1 MPYEFSLSELEAS
14 DEFSQSSPEVQRA
27 ISREYISQNGA
38 DEVLQQFQAAVSDPE
53 YQSLQPEQQQL
64 FRKSYQDFY
73 GIDLPLE
80 DVSFGTD
87 VKDVVMSGLA
97 GTSAIPKAAATVAGW
112 FGAEDSKESLLD
124 IAKTTE
130 DFYTSRI
137 SKQGKEVQE
146 QSFLSDQD
154 GKWFGDN
161 AVKKVFM
168 ASAES
173 LPLMVATAPIGGAL
187 SAGISKATFLPS
199 FIRAVEGGSKV
210 GQWSHNL
217 ITFGASEA
225 GTSALVSAADAGER
239 IEKMP
244 DSVIAKS
251 PVYQELLKQ
260 GMDPAAARAELRG
273 IVEEETVKTQFAA
286 TLAGS
291 AVAPGGGMAKL
302 FQRGPRAGVIRET
315 GEGIVTEGLQEA
327 GQSGL
332 EQLGENVTTQRN
344 LDPNQS
350 LTENVGES
358 MALGG
363 ASGGLMGGGMSGGSK
378 LLTLGQAQQIAQ
390 NIPLN
395 ADPEQVVAQIETAT
409 NPTAAPGITLGE
421 LTPDEIEGIAAVQT
435 RYAGADMAEIQRVQR
450 DVLPMLREKNPMV
463 APHVERIISERAKV
477 LQAEQA
483 RVFEQQVPAVEA
495 NLAGMQPD
503 LAADDL
509 MDDWAESEQDVQ
521 AQADARSRS
530 VRFEQLKQ
538 RVADR
543 VVAADELAQ
552 NTVGRPSTAEESAA
566 VLAEAGPTEIEQRAA
581 RQGDIEKAFAESEA
595 DDLVNTWADDAVT
608 LQAGEDVRRVTNQPE
623 PTAPVPDENLT
634 VPGSRSMVPDQP
646 TVKPFEQAQK
656 DDIYTTKIGNETR
669 FAIRGE
675 NPRGGGDELF
685 KTYEEAETSLADRKK
700 RDTANAEFQARQNI
714 QIEKEAE
721 QKRQAEDLDEFDSSM
736 TPMQRGRVISA
747 LSKQVNYGG
756 RVLTKR
762 DLIRDRVDAGYTVDE
777 DGNLAD
783 PDGSFLGPNVL
794 TKTGIDYARHLIGRR
809 NTAASLP
816 AEESDGVPSGPVDSR
831 SDDKTQTIAGK
842 LSLSEFEQAYDPSEV
857 TREDWVSLQRA
868 ERRRIGQDEKS
879 GTAAAPY
886 ADYEEYHKQAVK
898 EALDKGED
906 IDERVLADYPDL
918 VADLEKEVDQ
928 YKRVRGE
935 NTANGTVSYAKVGK
949 TVSSTE
955 PLITVPSRESRT
967 IPVADSKLETVGEIE
982 DRIQSIYRQIS
993 KLDNAP
999 LPRVTRADY
1008 QSDRTA
1014 KYRKF
1019 NERLDALE
1027 KRKRELP
1034 AQSIAADQPVNT
1046 EPTEKQAEAGNY
1058 RKAHVTI
1065 DGLNL
1070 SIENPVGSTRRGTD
1084 TTGRAWSQDLTA
1096 DYGYIKGTRGRDKD
1110 HVDIFVKP
1118 GYTGGAADVFVVNQY
1133 KPDGTFDEHKS
1144 VIGVTDETEALELY
1158 NSNYES
1164 GWTGGRSVTRVP
1176 LESFKK
1182 WVSGHGPSKG
1192 PLVRRGTVTDQ
1203 DVARQKFAEKDNAG
1217 RPETVQGST
1226 AKPSGPGGGKPLIP
1240 PVAPYPADGSK
1251 IDITSGRPIELNDL
1265 EVGEKITFSRGGR
1278 EYTERI
1284 LKVMPADMGGPLAGT
1299 YQVDLFGIKY
1309 IKPEEITRVTQRARR
1324 PEDDTIEPAPTITS
1338 AQTYTLGNPD
1348 PAEAAQVQTGV
1359 DGKSVTEAAQFLI
1372 DTAPD
1377 RAYRLIA
1384 EKTRDALRR
1393 AEDAGVK
1400 FDTVKVAHVGDDVP
1414 LRLVDSLGVTSTFFD
1429 SKSPR
1434 VEVWLNGA
1442 DVIGKVGTTYET
1454 ALHELIHAATQA
1466 EIYLGTDGNSRHV
1479 SDLFTVANQIVEH
1492 LNNRLRDFQAGK
1504 TTLTDFERNVIS
1516 KNFNTVADAHE
1527 VLTWTLS
1534 NRDMQRYLEGIKIDK
1549 TDTLWSKFI
1558 TSVRQFLGLTPSS
1571 DTALSEVLRVGE
1583 EIFKLKLL
1591 RELKTFT
1598 PTMVPQT
1605 TANQITN
1612 TQTRGASVQLTN
1624 EDNTNERTEPSTRR
1638 PTEKTKRPTTETG
1651 RGLRGHSPAFRRWF
1665 GASRITDQGAP
1676 VILYHGTPDPDFL
1689 STDWTFDLNRPARP
1703 GSSPLAALG
1712 AFLGD
1717 ETIADAHS
1725 VGTEGTTHAFYVR
1738 IENPYVVQS
1747 DRLERV
1753 VVDGET
1759 ARALRTRLIA
1769 EGYDGLIIED
1779 RAQVVIFDPN
1789 QVKSAERNSGAYS
1802 REIDSV
1808 LEAAAYHGSPR
1819 SSGDG
1824 NFNYVIFNDADVS
1837 ITDILESPTTR
1848 REFIKQGGALIAWAA
1863 AGGDILSAAPRPFNE
1878 AVRDP
1883 EQTVHGLLE
1892 NIRDNSTSQRFREM
1906 AEDLLTLLPE
1916 SDRLSLTVT
1925 DTRTSAA
1932 GIAKTDR
1939 AGKRIDITLYGDGH
1953 NEATL
1958 LHESWHAAVL
1968 ARYDMLNYYLANPGK
1983 MGNHHAEAA
1992 LKQYR
1997 AVWEEFQAEVNRYGR
2012 GRTDLPVWLRVPAEN
2027 PDEFLTYAL
2036 TNQETIDWMSER
2048 EYKGKTLR
2056 ERFLQAIRGFFAR
2069 MFPRRPTWLE
2079 AANMAA
2085 GDLIEAMKKDAPN
2098 FEASARVLALAGK
2111 SGGSVENVAKA
2122 AREIRGEPA
2131 FKKWFEGSKVVDGNG
2146 EPLVVYHQTNQ
2157 NFTVFDPKKSQDF
2170 GIHFGSEQQA
2180 KSLAGDKPGTLHQ
2193 VYLNISNPLELDF
2206 DPTVVGNDDS
2216 YVEGEYHDKILR
2228 KVIQAMTGKQY
2239 AFYEG
2244 VSEQQG
2250 KNLDVAFKRAEKADV
2265 LVAELLENDD
2275 TRDTRGSNKIKNFH
2289 VSLGKLI
2296 ESFGYDGVFY
2306 ENEIEGSGVSYIAFK
2321 PTQIKSI
2328 FNRGNWSPTNPDIL
2342 ESTLYAPSPTA
2353 TQPDAIDRFL
2363 AKHPNLSDQWER
2375 FLYSAIDKDDPR
2387 RRVLARADVV
2397 NLSENL
2403 SENTDILTIER
2414 LRGKKTA
2421 DEAEQFMKTTAEP
2434 LLMGL
2439 ARNRLAAADL
2449 DEYAHAKHA
2458 PERNKRMQQVNAKRF
2473 IDMAAQHLN
2482 SAERAALDERLIDI
2496 RSDVLM
2502 TGGTRAD
2509 RQDRYLDELDD
2520 LFTGIAAQQADVATQ
2535 QRDRIDNRTF
2545 TAAEIAKGTPV
2556 NIQAEL
2562 DARSKHLDEIERV
2575 RDRWERESPR
2585 FAGITDAEAAV
2596 IVRKWQADPRFAAL
2610 QTAHQQLLDLGQLK
2624 LDILR
2629 ESGQLSDVEYRS
2641 LVDGYEFYVPLHR
2654 DIEDDTRPA
2663 TGRVT
2668 GPTGSPIKVAKG
2680 SMLEVVHILAHSIQ
2694 NVQTAITRKHK
2705 ADAGRVLVNFARE
2718 NPDAGITVGK
2728 QAKNPTHDADG
2739 NIVMYTAPKEADNE
2753 LYIRVDGERFTLSF
2767 DTKNLTT
2774 KRFLKSIKNAD
2785 ANLSGPMAALSRMI
2799 RILAMVNTTL
2809 SPEFVLSNFTR
2820 DIQTAGVHME
2830 DTDAKGLQMRV
2841 LKNVFPAIRGI
2852 FGAEYG
2858 KASTYWGKVY
2868 RDFAA
2873 NGGKIGWMQSY
2884 DGIKDLAKQIESTMD
2899 LYRDGHI
2906 PKKALRVIGDAI
2918 SRTNT
2923 AVENGVR
2930 LAFYDQMIKSGATPS
2945 KAALTAS
2952 NLTVDFTRRGAD
2964 SPAINALYMFF
2975 NAGVQGNVR
2984 MIKAVTR
2991 SPRVRAI
2998 VGGIV
3003 VTGAALQ
3010 LLAYATGGDDE
3021 TGQPFVDGIPDFIR
3035 ERNIIIMIPD
3045 SGGKFVKI
3053 PMPYGY
3059 NLFYNLGG
3067 EVARA
3072 FHSAATGRKYDAAK
3086 AAMRT
3091 VTMAMNSFNP
3101 LQAATVTQALA
3112 PTVVDPFVMVG
3123 ENKTWSGSDLMPKE
3137 SPFGPGKADAYRYW
3151 KSTSGIAKNIA
3162 QGLHRLTGGTGEY
3175 DNTALVDISPE
3186 VIELMY
3192 ETITG
3197 SAGRFL
3203 KDSVV
3208 TPIQA
3213 ITGDEPVESS
3223 KIPFVRRVYGKW
3235 SNRSIS
3241 ERYYESAEQVER
3253 FRKNYL
3259 AADTDTRKKMA
3270 SDPRYKMVSL
3280 AKDTENTLTK
3290 LREARNKAEA
3300 ARRPTKLIE
3309 EKIVNVQTEY
3319 LKRSR
3324 K

>member
-1 MPYEFSLSELEAS
+1 MPPYDFSLAELESS
-14 DEFSQSSPEVQRA
+14 DEWSQSSPETQRA
-27 ISREYISQNGA
+27 LSREYISENGT
-38 DEVLQQFQAAVSDPE
+38 DEVLEQFKSAIADPE
-53 YQSLQPEQQQL
+53 YQSLPADQQEY

-112 FGAEDSKESLLD
+112 FGAEDSKQSLLD

-130 DFYTSRI
+130 DFYTSQI
-137 SKQGKEVQE
+137 SQQGKDVQA
-146 QSFLSDQD
+146 QPFLSDED
-154 GKWFGDN
+154 GKWFDDN
-161 AVKKVFM
+161 AIKKVFM
-168 ASAES
+168 VSSES
-173 LPLMVATAPIGGAL
+173 LPLMIATAPLGGGA
-187 SAGISKATFLPS
+187 SAAISKAKFLPE

-210 GQWSHNL
+210 GKWSHNL

-244 DSVIAKS
+244 EQTLRKS

-260 GMDPAAARAELRG
+260 GMDPATARAELRG

-286 TLAGS
+286 TLAGG
-291 AVAPGGGMAKL
+291 AVAPGGAMPKL
-302 FQRGPRAGVIRET
+302 FQKGALKQGVLRET
-315 GEGIVTEGLQEA
+315 VEGIGKESVQEGLQ
-327 GQSGL
+327 SPT
-332 EQLGENVTTQRN
+332 EQFGENVVTRRN

-350 LTENVGES
+350 LSENTGEAA
-358 MALGG
+358 ALGF
-363 ASGGLMGGGMSGGSK
+363 ASGGMMGGTMGGGSK
-378 LLTLGQAQQIAQ
+378 LLSLGQAQQIAQ
-390 NIPLN
+390 DVPLG
-395 ADPEQVVAQIETAT
+395 ADPEQVAAQIETAT
-409 NPTAAPGITLGE
+409 NPTGAPNITLGE
-421 LTPDEIEGIAAVQT
+421 LTPDEIEGIAAVQA
-435 RYAGADMAEIQRVQR
+435 RYAGADLAEVQRVQR

-463 APHVERIISERAKV
+463 APHVERIINERFKV

-483 RVFEQQVPAVEA
+483 RAFEQQVPAAEA

-509 MDDWAESEQDVQ
+509 MDDWADSEMDIQ
-521 AQADARSRS
+521 AQADARGRS

-538 RVADR
+538 RLADR
-543 VVAADELAQ
+543 YVAADELEA
-552 NTVGRPSTAEESAA
+552 NRTGRSSTAEESAA
-566 VLAEAGPTEIEQRAA
+566 VLAEAGPSEVEQRAA
-581 RQGDIEKAFAESEA
+581 RQGDIETAFAESEA

-608 LQAGEDVRRVTNQPE
+608 LQAGEDVRRVENPPE
-623 PTAPVPDENLT
+623 PVIEGGQNGTGTIEETSKINGGASDSGT
-634 VPGSRSMVPDQP
+634 VLPADTDGVKIIA
-646 TVKPFEQAQK
+646 VKPFEEAQQY
-656 DDIYTTKIGNETR
+656 DVYTTSIKD
-669 FAIRGE
+669 RGE
-675 NPRGGGDELF
+675 MFAVRGDMPRGGGDRIFGTLEEAQKYSEEKKVRDESNAVF
-685 KTYEEAETSLADRKK
+685 RQKEEAEQRVRDEKESADR
-700 RDTANAEFQARQNI
+700 AAR
-714 QIEKEAE
+714 
-721 QKRQAEDLDEFDSSM
+721 EDLDEFDSSM
-736 TPMQRGRVISA
+736 TPMQRGRVLSA

-762 DLIRDRVDAGYTVDE
+762 DLIRDRVNAGYTVDE

-794 TKTGIDYARHLIGRR
+794 TKTGIDYARHLIERQNTPGPTAESAPAP
-809 NTAASLP
+809 NTAASLL
-816 AEESDGVPSGPVDSR
+816 AGETRGVPPGPSSSR
-831 SDDKTQTIAGK
+831 SGK
-842 LSLSEFEQAYDPSEV
+842 P
-857 TREDWVSLQRA
+857 TA
-868 ERRRIGQDEKS
+868 E
-879 GTAAAPY
+879 
-886 ADYEEYHKQAVK
+886 
-898 EALDKGED
+898 
-906 IDERVLADYPDL
+906 
-918 VADLEKEVDQ
+918 
-928 YKRVRGE
+928 
-935 NTANGTVSYAKVGK
+935 
-949 TVSSTE
+949 
-955 PLITVPSRESRT
+955 
-967 IPVADSKLETVGEIE
+967 
-982 DRIQSIYRQIS
+982 
-993 KLDNAP
+993 
-999 LPRVTRADY
+999 
-1008 QSDRTA
+1008 
-1014 KYRKF
+1014 
-1019 NERLDALE
+1019 
-1027 KRKRELP
+1027 
-1034 AQSIAADQPVNT
+1034 SIAADQPVNT
-1046 EPTEKQAEAGNY
+1046 EPTPAQAEAGNY
-1058 RKAHVTI
+1058 QKAHVTI

-1084 TTGRAWSQDLTA
+1084 ATGRAWSQDLTA

-1133 KPDGTFDEHKS
+1133 KPDDTFDEHKT
-1144 VIGVTDETEALELY
+1144 VVGPTTEQEALQLY
-1158 NSNYES
+1158 QSNYES

-1176 LESFKK
+1176 MEAFRK

-1203 DVARQKFAEKDNAG
+1203 DVARQKFAEKVRKDNAG

-1226 AKPSGPGGGKPLIP
+1226 AKSERDLRGKTTESEPVLARDGGYKYRVGIASALSKYGAEIDNEGFIIKGTKKLSVQASVKNGRIRFKSGDKLLGSGPNEEKTVENFVEKFWFWKKVEIESDTETKRAEREKTRAAEERKRRDLRARFDNVISGLTGKFKKTEYSRQMPEGKTESATAMVYGSFGFEKIGKGYNVVHPETGFAVDAFDSVADARSYILAADYLGIAGKTVEKLKPHVDTLRNLSFAFNRDSTPNEDLVKRLEAVKPSGPGGGKPSPEPAIEKTVIVDGKKYRPTGTSTSVNGKQVGNWEFEYKGQWL
-1240 PVAPYPADGSK
+1240 PVKSVQQRIKADSVAGL
-1251 IDITSGRPIELNDL
+1251 DDTL
-1265 EVGEKITFSRGGR
+1265 E
-1278 EYTERI
+1278 
-1284 LKVMPADMGGPLAGT
+1284 AAA
-1299 YQVDLFGIKY
+1299 
-1309 IKPEEITRVTQRARR
+1309 PEEVTHVVQRARR
-1324 PEDDTIEPAPTITS
+1324 PPEPTGSGLDDTLESTI
-1338 AQTYTLGNPD
+1338 G
-1348 PAEAAQVQTGV
+1348 
-1359 DGKSVTEAAQFLI
+1359 
-1372 DTAPD
+1372 DTND
-1377 RAYRLIA
+1377 
-1384 EKTRDALRR
+1384 
-1393 AEDAGVK
+1393 
-1400 FDTVKVAHVGDDVP
+1400 
-1414 LRLVDSLGVTSTFFD
+1414 
-1429 SKSPR
+1429 
-1434 VEVWLNGA
+1434 
-1442 DVIGKVGTTYET
+1442 
-1454 ALHELIHAATQA
+1454 
-1466 EIYLGTDGNSRHV
+1466 
-1479 SDLFTVANQIVEH
+1479 
-1492 LNNRLRDFQAGK
+1492 
-1504 TTLTDFERNVIS
+1504 
-1516 KNFNTVADAHE
+1516 
-1527 VLTWTLS
+1527 
-1534 NRDMQRYLEGIKIDK
+1534 
-1549 TDTLWSKFI
+1549 
-1558 TSVRQFLGLTPSS
+1558 
-1571 DTALSEVLRVGE
+1571 
-1583 EIFKLKLL
+1583 
-1591 RELKTFT
+1591 
-1598 PTMVPQT
+1598 
-1605 TANQITN
+1605 
-1612 TQTRGASVQLTN
+1612 
-1624 EDNTNERTEPSTRR
+1624 R
-1638 PTEKTKRPTTETG
+1638 PTEKTERPTPETG
-1651 RGLRGHSPAFRRWF
+1651 RGLRENSPTFRRWF
-1665 GASRITDQGAP
+1665 GASKITDQGTP
-1676 VILYHGTPDPDFL
+1676 VILYHGTSDPDFL
-1689 STDWTFDLNRPARP
+1689 SKTWTFDLNRPARP

-1738 IENPYVVQS
+1738 MENPYVVQS

-1753 VVDGET
+1753 VVDSET

-1808 LEAAAYHGSPR
+1808 LEAAAYHGSPHSFDKFSTAAIGTGEGAQAYGHGLYFAGKR
-1819 SSGDG
+1819 EVADHYRTTLSGSARRLLDASFSADPELWVAGQLFSGIKPADIIDGLKILEYNGDPKKLLEDGKKRLAREKSASGKLYQVELAPAEDEYLLWDRPLSEQSEKVKAALENGEVQKIHDDVNSNLRIENPTGSDLYDALDRHNFSKGREDSEKAASEYLHSLGIRGIKYLDGTSRGKGDG

-1863 AGGDILSAAPRPFNE
+1863 AGGDIVTAAPRPFNE
-1878 AVRDP
+1878 AVRTDG
-1883 EQTVHGLLE
+1883 QTVHGLLE
-1892 NIRDNSTSQRFREM
+1892 NIRDNSTSERFRTM
-1906 AEDLLTLLPE
+1906 AEDLLTLLPDP
-1916 SDRLSLTVT
+1916 DRLSLTVT
-1925 DTRTSAA
+1925 DTRTNAA

-1939 AGKRIDITLYGDGH
+1939 AGKRIGITLYGDGH

-1983 MGNHHAEAA
+1983 LGNHQAEAA

-1997 AVWEEFQAEVNRYGR
+1997 AVWEEFGEAVRAYGR

-2036 TNQETIDWMSER
+2036 THPETIDWMSER
-2048 EYKGKTLR
+2048 EYRGKTLR
-2056 ERFLQAIRGFFAR
+2056 ERFLAAIRGFFAR
-2069 MFPRRPTWLE
+2069 MFARRPTWLE

-2085 GDLIEAMKKDAPN
+2085 GDLVEAMRKDAPN

-2111 SGGSVENVAKA
+2111 SGGSVENVA
-2122 AREIRGEPA
+2122 
-2131 FKKWFEGSKVVDGNG
+2131 
-2146 EPLVVYHQTNQ
+2146 HQ
-2157 NFTVFDPKKSQDF
+2157 S
-2170 GIHFGSEQQA
+2170 
-2180 KSLAGDKPGTLHQ
+2180 
-2193 VYLNISNPLELDF
+2193 
-2206 DPTVVGNDDS
+2206 
-2216 YVEGEYHDKILR
+2216 
-2228 KVIQAMTGKQY
+2228 
-2239 AFYEG
+2239 
-2244 VSEQQG
+2244 
-2250 KNLDVAFKRAEKADV
+2250 
-2265 LVAELLENDD
+2265 
-2275 TRDTRGSNKIKNFH
+2275 
-2289 VSLGKLI
+2289 
-2296 ESFGYDGVFY
+2296 
-2306 ENEIEGSGVSYIAFK
+2306 
-2321 PTQIKSI
+2321 
-2328 FNRGNWSPTNPDIL
+2328 L
-2342 ESTLYAPSPTA
+2342 ESTLYAQSPTT

-2387 RRVLARADVV
+2387 RRVLKRADVV

-2434 LLMGL
+2434 LLAGL
-2439 ARNRLAAADL
+2439 ARAKLAPADL

-2473 IDMAAQHLN
+2473 IDMAAAHLN
-2482 SAERAALDERLIDI
+2482 SAERAALEERLIDI

-2509 RQDRYLDELDD
+2509 RQDRYLEVLDD
-2520 LFTGIAAQQADVATQ
+2520 LFTGIATQRADVATRQ
-2535 QRDRIDNRTF
+2535 TELSQRIF
-2545 TAAEIAKGTPV
+2545 TAAEVLKGTPD
-2556 NIQAEL
+2556 NLQKRL
-2562 DARSKHLDEIERV
+2562 DARSKHLDEIEAV
-2575 RDRWERESPR
+2575 RDRWELESPR
-2585 FAGITDAEAAV
+2585 FAGITDAEAND
-2596 IVRKWQADPRFAAL
+2596 IVNRWTADPRFQAL
-2610 QTAHQQLLDLGQLK
+2610 TVAHQQLLDLGQLK

-2739 NIVMYTAPKEADNE
+2739 NIVMYTAPREADNE
-2753 LYIRVDGERFTLSF
+2753 LYIRVDGERFTLTF
-2767 DTKNLTT
+2767 DTKNPTT
-2774 KRFLKSIKNAD
+2774 NRFLESIKNAD
-2785 ANLSGPMAALSRMI
+2785 ANLSGPMAALSKMI

-2830 DTDAKGLQMRV
+2830 DTEARGLQGRV

-2852 FGAEYG
+2852 LGAEYG
-2858 KASTYWGKVY
+2858 KAGTYWGKVY

-2906 PKKALRVIGDAI
+2906 PKKSLRVIGDAI

-2945 KAALTAS
+2945 RAALTAS

-2975 NAGVQGNVR
+2975 NAGVQSNVR
-2984 MIKAVTR
+2984 MIKAVSR
-2991 SPRVRAI
+2991 SPRVRVI

-3003 VTGAALQ
+3003 VTGATLQ

-3021 TGQPFVDGIPDFIR
+3021 TGEPFVDGIPDFIR
-3035 ERNIIIMIPD
+3035 ERNMIIMIPD
-3045 SGGKFVKI
+3045 SGGKFAKI

-3059 NLFYNLGG
+3059 NLFYNVGAEIVRG
-3067 EVARA
+3067 
-3072 FHSAATGRKYDAAK
+3072 FHTAATGRKYDAAK

-3091 VTMAMNSFNP
+3091 VTMALNSFNP
-3101 LQAATVTQALA
+3101 LQSATVTQALA

-3162 QGLHRLTGGTGEY
+3162 QGLHRLTGGQGEY
-3175 DNTALVDISPE
+3175 DNTAAVDISPE

-3192 ETITG
+3192 ETVTG

-3213 ITGDEPVESS
+3213 ITGDEPVEPA
-3223 KIPFVRRVYGKW
+3223 KIPFARRVYGQW

-3241 ERYYESAEQVER
+3241 ERYYESADQVER
-3253 FRKNYL
+3253 FRQNYL
-3259 AADTDTRKKMA
+3259 AADADTRKKMA

-3280 AKDTENTLTK
+3280 VKDAESTLTK

-3300 ARRPTKLIE
+3300 TGRPTKLIE

-3319 LKRSR
+3319 LKRS
-3324 K
+3324 KKWEN